1 MSMQPSDLK
10 SRSTLA
16 IIVTCWS
23 GKEDTCAKAIEEQT
37 SRVAVVPKL
46 IRKIIPR
53 NRKARIIVESAKPL
67 YPGYI
72 FVEHPSSDGW
82 MRIVDAHRCITGVL
96 RRSLFEPYLIKMDRI
111 SADVREDV
119 KEFPYKEG
127 DVVWIASGP
136 FAGRRAKIVQE
147 DRVEIILLGKAIQ
160 VYMPSSMLERVS

>member
-1 MSMQPSDLK
+1 MPPSDLK
-10 SRSTLA
+10 SLSTLA

-37 SRVAVVPKL
+37 SRNTFVPKL

-72 FVEHPSSDGW
+72 FVEHLSNEGW
-82 MRIVDAHRCITGVL
+82 TRIVDSHRCITGVL
-96 RRSLFEPYLIKMDRI
+96 KGSLFEPYLIKMDRI
-111 SADVREDV
+111 SKDVREDI

-127 DVVWIASGP
+127 DVVFITTGP

-147 DRVEIILLGKAIQ
+147 DRVEIILLGKPIQ
-160 VYMPSSMLERVS
+160 VYMPSSMLEKAP